1 MNVMA
6 THLKMP
12 VFTFFP
18 SFLTML
24 LVFFPGYLPIE
35 GQDSLK
41 TELLKTTG
49 LEHVKTLNL
58 LSEKIRIDSPDIAF
72 RYALRA
78 VVLSRNG
85 RFPDEEAL
93 AWKNLALI
101 SLHQK
106 RFGQAEDYLSV
117 ALRMANHRK
126 DPSTLAEVY
135 KGFGR
140 LKIRQKSYQEAVIY
154 LTKAEKLRF
163 NASLKPDAGLYE
175 MLADSYKNLNDNARA
190 VSFFRLAADL
200 YSRQDSSPRLPFVL
214 GYLAILY
221 NEWGWNEQA
230 LDCFNKAL
238 VLLLRSGDSIGAA
251 FTYCNMA
258 DVYSRAVGH
267 RKSIEYTNK
276 ALEIFERKRDHGG
289 MGYALNGLGTSFY
302 NLGEQETA
310 MVYFLRSVEE
320 HKKAGAHEQLSFTL
334 ANIGEICLN
343 DGAYDKALLYLKS
356 ASAHADSAKSDLARS
371 SSLSALGKYYQ
382 KTGNFSLALST
393 TIESQKIALKRGFKQ
408 LLADN
413 YLVMAESCQRIG
425 NLSDANQYLKEHLV
439 LHDSLASEKSRKVVA
454 EMEAKFSLES
464 KERLI
469 ERLTIE
475 NELKRETI
483 LSKTRFTILV
493 VVSSLVIVL
502 LLSLLSWSN
511 YMKVKALKRAVKIT
525 VDQLDMQNLSLA
537 PDEKSSRKTDISAD
551 TKRIETGHGNHEAG
565 RQLIERLTSV
575 VENEKLFLNPELSM
589 SDVAERLQTNTSY
602 LSRAVNEILKKNFP
616 AYINELR
623 IREAQR
629 LLADRNF
636 SNRSI
641 EGIAL
646 MSGFRSKSAFNDA
659 FRKFTGMTPSFF
671 QRSAMKI

>member
-18 SFLTML
+18 SFLTMIL
-24 LVFFPGYLPIE
+24 IFFSGYLPLE
-35 GQDSLK
+35 GQDSLR

-58 LSEKIRIDSPDIAF
+58 LSENIRIDSPDIAF

-85 RFPDEEAL
+85 RFSDQEAM
-93 AWKNLALI
+93 AWKNLAFI
-101 SLHQK
+101 SIQKK
-106 RFGQAEDYLSV
+106 RFKQAEDYLSV
-117 ALRMANHRK
+117 ALRMANHKRN
-126 DPSTLAEVY
+126 PSTLVEIF
-135 KGFGR
+135 KGLGR
-140 LKIRQKSYQEAVIY
+140 LNIRQKNYRKALET
-154 LTKAEKLRF
+154 LTEAEKIRS
-163 NASLKPDAGLYE
+163 NASLNHDPVLYE
-175 MLADSYKNLNDNARA
+175 MLADCYKNLNDNTRA
-190 VSFFRLAADL
+190 IDFFRTAAEH
-200 YSRQDSSPRLPFVL
+200 YSRQDPYGRLPFVL

-221 NEWGWNEQA
+221 NEWGWDEKA

-238 VLLLRSGDSIGAA
+238 GLLLKSGDSIGAA
-251 FTYCNMA
+251 YTYCNMA

-267 RKSIEYTNK
+267 RKAIEYTQK
-276 ALEIFERKRDHGG
+276 ALDIFEGKKDHGG
-289 MGYALNGLGTSFY
+289 MGYALNGLGTSY
-302 NLGEQETA
+302 YKLGDQVTA
-310 MVYFLRSVEE
+310 MIYFRRSVEQHRMARAYE
-320 HKKAGAHEQLSFTL
+320 HLSFTL
-334 ANIGEICLN
+334 ANIGEMYLN
-343 DGAYDKALLYLKS
+343 DGDYYKALPYLKN
-356 ASAHADSAKSDLARS
+356 AADYADSAKSDLARS
-371 SSLSALGKYYQ
+371 SSFSALGKYYQ
-382 KTGNFSLALST
+382 KTGNFSMSLAT
-393 TIESQKIALKRGFKQ
+393 TLESQKIASKRGFKQ
-408 LLADN
+408 LIADN
-413 YLVMAESCQRIG
+413 YLLLAESCQRMG
-425 NLSDANQYLKEHLV
+425 NLSDANQYLKKHLT

-483 LSKTRFTILV
+483 LSKNRFTLLV
-493 VVSSLVIVL
+493 IVSSLVIVL
-502 LLSLLSWSN
+502 LLSLLSWSY
-511 YMKVKALKRAVKIT
+511 YMKVKAYQRAVKNT
-525 VDQLDMQNLSLA
+525 VDQLNMHNLSIST
-537 PDEKSSRKTDISAD
+537 DEKISWKTETSLDF
-551 TKRIETGHGNHEAG
+551 KPVETGHGNHEAG
-565 RQLIERLTSV
+565 RQLIERLISV

-636 SNRSI
+636 ANRSI

-671 QRSAMKI
+671 QRSALKL